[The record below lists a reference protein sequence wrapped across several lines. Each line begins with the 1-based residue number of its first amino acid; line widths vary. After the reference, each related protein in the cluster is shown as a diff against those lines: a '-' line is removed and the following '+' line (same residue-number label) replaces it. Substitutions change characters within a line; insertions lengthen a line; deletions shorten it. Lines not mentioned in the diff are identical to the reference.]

1 MPFINFYCTLSIDLL
16 FIQKTKNLKKNILRE
31 TSSREA
37 KQKKNTRKHSFLSTK
52 YLNTVLKN
60 LHNHFIVSL
69 KIKNDKELYPHNS
82 NFN

>member
-37 KQKKNTRKHSFLSTK
+37 KHKKNTRKHSFLSTK

-69 KIKNDKELYPHNS
+69 KIKNDNELYPHNS